1 MKRIILIAGICLVSL
16 VGIQAQQT
24 TAKTAPTLDQKV
36 DKMMKTLTATCNLT
50 PDQVTKAR
58 PIVTETIKAHMAN
71 KQQYGSDKDKL
82 KSANKATL
90 AAENAKMN
98 AILNADQQEKLADFE
113 KQRQAAAQK
122 KQAGGNPQ

>member
-1 MKRIILIAGICLVSL
+1 MKRILLIAGICLVSFL
-16 VGIQAQQT
+16 GANAQQT

-82 KSANKATL
+82 KAANKATL

-98 AILNADQQEKLADFE
+98 AILNAEQQEKLADFE
-113 KQRQAAAQK
+113 KQKQAAAQK
-122 KQAGGNPQ
+122 KQAGSNQQ